1 MKRAVIIVAAGT
13 GSRMGSTLPKQYLQL
28 RGKPVIIHT
37 LEKFL
42 SFDPEIIPIVV
53 LGHDHQAHWD
63 QLAASFEAASGVM
76 LAQGGSRRY
85 DSVKNGLKHLQGEV
99 VVGIHD
105 AVRPLVSL
113 DTLDRC
119 YESAEK
125 HGSGIPA
132 IEMIESVR
140 LLEGRSK
147 SRHLDR
153 SMLRIVQTPQVF
165 RSKQIIEAYQ
175 AAYTPAFTDDASVY
189 ETRFG
194 EVSLVEGNR
203 ENIKITTPQ
212 DLELAHLLMA
222 SHG

>member
-13 GSRMGSTLPKQYLQL
+13 GSRMGSSLPKQYMQL
-28 RGKPVIIHT
+28 RDKPVIIHT

-42 SFDPEIIPIVV
+42 SFDPEINSIVV
-53 LGHDHQAHWD
+53 LGQDHQEHWD
-63 QLAASFEAASGVM
+63 RLAASFEAARGVV
-76 LAQGGSRRY
+76 LAPGGRTRY
-85 DSVKNGLKHLQGEV
+85 DSVKNGLKHLKKDV

-105 AVRPLVSL
+105 AVRPLVSE
-113 DTLDRC
+113 DTLVRC
-119 YESAEK
+119 YDSAEK
-125 HGSGIPA
+125 FGSGIPA
-132 IEMIESVR
+132 VEMIESVR
-140 LLEGRSK
+140 IMEGDGI

-153 SMLRIVQTPQVF
+153 SILRIVQTPQVF

-189 ETRFG
+189 ETTFG
-194 EVSLVEGNR
+194 AVSLVEGNR

-222 SHG
+222 SPG

>member
-13 GSRMGSTLPKQYLQL
+13 GSRMGSQLPKQFLQL
-28 RGKPVIIHT
+28 RDKPIIIHT

-42 SFDPEIIPIVV
+42 SFDPQIKPIVV
-53 LGHDHQAHWD
+53 LGQDHREHWD
-63 QLAASFEAASGVM
+63 RLATSFEAARGVL
-76 LAQGGSRRY
+76 LARGGSSRY
-85 DSVKNGLKHLQGEV
+85 DSVKNGLNHIQGEV

-113 DTLDRC
+113 DTLVRC
-119 YESAEK
+119 YDSAEK

-140 LLEGRSK
+140 TLEGGSR

-165 RSKQIIEAYQ
+165 RSKQIIEAYK
-175 AAYTPAFTDDASVY
+175 AAYNPAFTDDASVY

-212 DLELAHLLMA
+212 DLELAHLLMV
-222 SHG
+222 SPG